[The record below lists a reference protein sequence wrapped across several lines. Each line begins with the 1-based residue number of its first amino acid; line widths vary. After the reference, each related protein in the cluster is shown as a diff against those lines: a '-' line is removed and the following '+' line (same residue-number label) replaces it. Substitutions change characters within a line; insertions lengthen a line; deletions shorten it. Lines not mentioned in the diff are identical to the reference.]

1 MIPTRYTLYPTAAL
15 RRSDVPIHLRWTYL
29 VLYALAW
36 THQYE
41 WLNETY
47 EQLSQTLSDLEG
59 QVISP
64 RGIRQRLSDLAQYG
78 LVERRR
84 VEGRYRTYLL
94 VRHDSGDAPSVTS
107 LHSGDALQRH
117 PIKNKYVVAVDETE
131 ESQQQQYCNQGDVDR
146 IQRNEE
152 LLRGMGLVGDVV
164 KRLAREEHITPEY
177 LETVM
182 EYRAREAAQG
192 RILGTGWVVKC
203 VGGGWE
209 IPDVQ
214 PDPDDRY
221 RYIQGR
227 YKEFVRH

>member
-41 WLNETY
+41 WLGESY
-47 EQLSQTLSDLEG
+47 EQLSQTFSDLEG

-64 RGIRQRLSDLAQYG
+64 RGIRQRLSDLVEYG

-84 VEGRYRTYLL
+84 VDGRYRTYLL

-107 LHSGDALQRH
+107 PPSGDALQRH
-117 PIKNKYVVAVDETE
+117 PIKNKYAVVVPGEETE
-131 ESQQQQYCNQGDVDR
+131 SDQQQYCNQGDVDR

-152 LLRGMGLVGDVV
+152 LLRGMGLLGDVV
-164 KRLAREEHITPEY
+164 KRLAAEERVTPEY
-177 LETVM
+177 LEGVM
-182 EYRAREAAQG
+182 EFRAREAAQG
-192 RILGTGWVVKC
+192 RILGTGWVVTC
-203 VGGGWE
+203 VGEGWE
-209 IPDVQ
+209 IPDRE
-214 PDPDDRY
+214 PEGRY
-221 RYIQGR
+221 RYIQGK